1 MGWVNEALEQ
11 LSAGQQ
17 AQIRPQGGSMLGRI
31 ESGDLVTLSPV
42 NASDV
47 KVDDIV
53 LVQWKQSYLLHL
65 IREIR
70 NDEFL
75 IGNNLGKTNGW
86 VKGQAI
92 RGRVVN
98 VVHEAFD

>member
-1 MGWVNEALEQ
+1 MGWFNEALEQ

-17 AQIRPQGGSMLGRI
+17 AQIRPQGGSMRGRI

-53 LVQWKQSYLLHL
+53 LVQWKNSYLLHL

-70 NDEFL
+70 DDELL
-75 IGNNLGKTNGW
+75 IGNNLGKTNDW
-86 VKGQAI
+86 VKGQAM
-92 RGRVVN
+92 RGRVIN
-98 VVHEAFD
+98 VVHQQPP